1 MTGIV
6 QGWKPIWR
14 FSGKERLTAVSMY
27 LDSIV
32 SLLNILTILMRSVNR
47 I

>member
-1 MTGIV
+1 VTGIV
-6 QGWKPIWR
+6 QDCKPSWR

-32 SLLNILTILMRSVNR
+32 SLLKGSVATLEA
-47 I
+47 